1 MSYPDRCRYLDVVVG
16 LAYRDEPIELYCL
29 EQSFLKVLPCRAGR
43 YIPELNQLPIYVTK
57 LATQV
62 SWSVESVCFENIC
75 CITANFYAVSSSSL
89 FDDCSLLPISS
100 SESII
105 DDKSDKEN
113 TVSSSSLSPREWMIQ
128 HILWP
133 ILCSSL
139 LPSRRYP
146 NFDLDHNENDIKSF
160 SLQSCFIRLTSLTE
174 LYKVFERC

>member
-1 MSYPDRCRYLDVVVG
+1 M
-16 LAYRDEPIELYCL
+16 
-29 EQSFLKVLPCRAGR
+29 
-43 YIPELNQLPIYVTK
+43 NQLPIYVTK
-57 LATQV
+57 LATLV

-89 FDDCSLLPISS
+89 FDDCSSSPVSS
-100 SESII
+100 SKSII

-113 TVSSSSLSPREWMIQ
+113 AVSSSSLSPREWMIQ